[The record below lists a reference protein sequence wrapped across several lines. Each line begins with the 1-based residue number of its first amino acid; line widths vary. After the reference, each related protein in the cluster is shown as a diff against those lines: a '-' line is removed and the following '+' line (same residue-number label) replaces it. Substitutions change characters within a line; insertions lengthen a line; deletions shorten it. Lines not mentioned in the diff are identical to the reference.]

1 MPEAMPMEWA
11 EWAEWKE
18 WTCNSR
24 SEFTP
29 SLEGQSPAS
38 AGLFVSGAGV
48 GAAGERNRTVP
59 LLH

>member
-1 MPEAMPMEWA
+1 MEWA

-18 WTCNSR
+18 WICNSR
-24 SEFTP
+24 SELP
-29 SLEGQSPAS
+29 LSEDQSPAP

-48 GAAGERNRTVP
+48 GAAGERNRAVP

>member
-11 EWAEWKE
+11 EWAEWKG
-18 WTCNSR
+18 WICNSR
-24 SEFTP
+24 SELP
-29 SLEGQSPAS
+29 LSEDQSPAP

-48 GAAGERNRTVP
+48 GAAGERNRAVP